1 MRNRNIQWLPII
13 ASIGIGAAT
22 YSMMT
27 GQANQLPN
35 MLQNVSNLAGG
46 MQQNSQ

>member
-1 MRNRNIQWLPII
+1 MRNRNIQWLPIV

-27 GQANQLPN
+27 GQANQLPQ
-35 MLQNVSNLAGG
+35 MLQSAARFAGG